1 MGKNFSVGIEVFRHP
16 TLRLLPSVKP
26 PLLTVCYDLQSLA
39 NQIGWC
45 RRTKDY
51 LIGLNGELHSVAT
64 NYQTTVDELRNRGY
78 MADLLPQIEEMN
90 REFQEISSDLI
101 GHIE

>member
-1 MGKNFSVGIEVFRHP
+1 MEN
-16 TLRLLPSVKP
+16 
-26 PLLTVCYDLQSLA
+26 DNLQSLA

-45 RRTKDY
+45 RTTKDY

-64 NYQTTVDELRNRGY
+64 NYQNTLDELRNRGY

-90 REFQEISSDLI
+90 REFQEISGDLI
-101 GHIE
+101 GHIEREHLAYIDKQSIAIRGALEKIMGS